1 MLLVA
6 TRRFLSAFTSQ
17 NETYFS
23 VAEVIFA
30 QKALRLPLTVA
41 TKVENLPPVEFSLVT
56 LFILHNILPEIT
68 GKSKDF
74 FKYFAPAINVEN
86 LCLYSSPRTH
96 KYNQG
101 QNLLARQ

>member
-1 MLLVA
+1 MATTLLVA
-6 TRRFLSAFTSQ
+6 TRRFFSVFTSQ

-30 QKALRLPLTVA
+30 QKALRLPLIVA

-68 GKSKDF
+68 GKSKVFLTF
-74 FKYFAPAINVEN
+74 FTPAAN
-86 LCLYSSPRTH
+86 
-96 KYNQG
+96 
-101 QNLLARQ
+101 A